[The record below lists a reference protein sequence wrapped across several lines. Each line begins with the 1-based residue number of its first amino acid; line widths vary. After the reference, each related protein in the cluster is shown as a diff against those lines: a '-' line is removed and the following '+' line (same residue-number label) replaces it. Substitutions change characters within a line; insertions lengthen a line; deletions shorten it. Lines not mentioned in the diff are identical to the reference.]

1 MNVTSSILCQPTN
14 IPATLEELG
23 IMLGAQTHHDEP
35 NKIDLG
41 PKGFIQFF
49 QLSQHIR
56 VVMADLKLDN
66 DLSFDKDNSCT
77 GHYALH
83 VNEILDNQV
92 LENDAYLASGKITS
106 EIRMGSTDHP
116 ANCVYPGGIH
126 FRTVKIYFE
135 IESLRELIGYPG
147 IQSIIES
154 YFENT
159 VNKQLKSMPLDAS
172 FRQLM
177 DEMINK
183 SKDHDFKNHFL
194 FNRANLILERFFG
207 KLIGS
212 NTHTPGRK
220 LSVDEISRLKK
231 IEGILIQNHTDLP
244 PTIEK
249 LSKIA
254 AMSPTKLKQDFKSLY
269 GHAIY
274 EYFQKNRMTKAKQM
288 IMEGN
293 CTIKEIGSRVG
304 YTNISHFAKAFKK
317 EFGILPG
324 TLK

>member
-1 MNVTSSILCQPTN
+1 MNATNILCQPTN
-14 IPATLEELG
+14 IPATLQELG
-23 IMLGAQTHHDEP
+23 LALGAQTHHDA
-35 NKIDLG
+35 NRIDLG
-41 PKGFIQFF
+41 NQGYIQFY

-56 VVMADLKLDN
+56 IVIADLKLDN
-66 DLSFDKDNSCT
+66 DLQFNKDKSCA
-77 GHYALH
+77 GHFALH
-83 VNEILDNQV
+83 INEILDNQV
-92 LENDAYLASGKITS
+92 VENDTYLATGKIIT
-106 EIRMGSTDHP
+106 EIRMGSNDQPT
-116 ANCVYPGGIH
+116 NYVYPGGIH
-126 FRTVKIYFE
+126 FRTVKVYFE
-135 IESLRELIGYPG
+135 LESLKELIGYPG
-147 IQSIIES
+147 IESIIQS

-159 VNKQLKSMPLDAS
+159 NNKQLKSMPLDAG

-177 DEMINK
+177 DEMMNK
-183 SKDHDFKNHFL
+183 SSDHDFKNHFL
-194 FNRANLILERFFG
+194 FNRANLLLERFFG

-212 NTHTPGRK
+212 HTHTPGRK
-220 LSVDEISRLKK
+220 LSVDEISRLKM

-293 CTIKEIGSRVG
+293 CTIKEIGSRIG